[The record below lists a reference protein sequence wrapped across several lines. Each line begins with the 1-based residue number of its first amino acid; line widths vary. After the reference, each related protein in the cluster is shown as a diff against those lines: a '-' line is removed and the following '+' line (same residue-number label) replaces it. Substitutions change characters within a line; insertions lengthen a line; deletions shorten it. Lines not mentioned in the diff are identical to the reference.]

1 MVRASGSMFNLW
13 LRPKVMRGDFG
24 FGKWLKKVYIPC
36 MMKNYIPRIWFL
48 VLLFFAPNVQAAGT
62 AYEFTLP
69 SIDGGEMSM
78 AQFKGKTILLVNTAS
93 YCGFTKQYDGLQ
105 TLWEEKR
112 DDGLVVLGVPSND
125 FGEQEPGG
133 EGEIKEFCQV
143 NFNIDF
149 PMSEKLVVKGAAA
162 HPLYKWLKA
171 ETGASPRWNFYKFL
185 INGEGRPVTY
195 FSSMTKP
202 GSKKIRKAIE
212 ASLKN

>member
-1 MVRASGSMFNLW
+1 MIR
-13 LRPKVMRGDFG
+13 
-24 FGKWLKKVYIPC
+24 
-36 MMKNYIPRIWFL
+36 NYIFTL
-48 VLLFFAPNVQAAGT
+48 SVLLVAGFAGSTHATGS
-62 AYEFTLP
+62 AYDFSLP
-69 SIDGGEMSM
+69 SIDGGQMSL
-78 AQFKGKTILLVNTAS
+78 AEFKGKTILLVNTAS

-112 DDGLVVLGVPSND
+112 DAGLVVLGVPSND
-125 FGEQEPGG
+125 FGQQEPGS
-133 EGEIKEFCQV
+133 EGEIKEFCEV

-149 PMSEKLVVKGAAA
+149 PMSEKLVVKGAGA

-185 INGEGRPVTY
+185 IDGDGKAVAS

-202 GSKKIRKAIE
+202 GSKKLRKAID